1 VQIIVEG
8 EGSAQIEGRRYD
20 TRKVLKMVGIVLVGH
35 IVLLIVALAGGFI
48 YERLS
53 EACDAERFTA
63 PGELF
68 DVEGRQLHLWCT
80 GNGSPTV
87 LLEAGGASS
96 SIQWCPVHSC
106 LI

>member
-8 EGSAQIEGRRYD
+8 EGSAQIEGRRCD
-20 TRKVLKMVGIVLVGH
+20 TRKVLKMVGIVLVGL
-35 IVLLIVALAGGFI
+35 IVLLIVVLISGLV
-48 YERLS
+48 YEILS
-53 EACDAERFTA
+53 ESRDAERFPA

-68 DVEGRQLHLWCT
+68 DVDGRQLHLWCT

-96 SIQWCPVHSC
+96 SIQWCPVNSC